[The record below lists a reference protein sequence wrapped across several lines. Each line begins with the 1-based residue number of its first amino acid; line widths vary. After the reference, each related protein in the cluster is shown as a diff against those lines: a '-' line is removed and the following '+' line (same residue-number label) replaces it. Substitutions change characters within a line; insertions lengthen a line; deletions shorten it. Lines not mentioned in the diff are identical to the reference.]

1 MAESNLQLTQ
11 KIATKAV
18 GTPVQNW
25 AADMRGRLIARRDS
39 FAKMLPRSVNSDR
52 FVAVVTSYLVQNA
65 GTLSKCSPE
74 SLLSAV
80 ASIAQAGLDPSI
92 PNEVNLVP
100 FGDKASV
107 IRGYKG
113 YLKMARRGDDI
124 AEIDASEF
132 YELDTLSFSKGSKSE
147 LHHTWNIGQDR
158 GSLRG
163 FYAYARL
170 KSGGC
175 IFDVMD
181 IPEVLSHAKRF
192 TRASSKG
199 PFAGLLEKGVNHENF
214 VSYGLKTVLIRLC
227 YRRLDMLP
235 EVANAI
241 SEESGEPTTQIE
253 LDVEPTVEVSEQ

>member
-1 MAESNLQLTQ
+1 MAESNLQLTN

-18 GTPVQNW
+18 GTPVQTW
-25 AADMRGRLIARRDS
+25 AADMRGRLLARRDS

-65 GTLSKCSPE
+65 GTLYCCTPE

-80 ASIAQAGLDPSI
+80 ASVAQAGLDPSV
-92 PNEVNLVP
+92 PNEVSLVA
-100 FGDKASV
+100 FKDKCTV

-113 YLKMARRGDDI
+113 YLKMARRGEDI

-170 KSGGC
+170 TSGGC
-175 IFDVMD
+175 IFDVMS
-181 IPEVLSHAKRF
+181 IPEVIDHAKRF
-192 TRASSKG
+192 TRAASKG

-214 VSYGLKTVLIRLC
+214 IPYGLKTALIRLC

-235 EVANAI
+235 EVANSI

-253 LDVEPTVEVSEQ
+253 LDVVEPVEVMEA